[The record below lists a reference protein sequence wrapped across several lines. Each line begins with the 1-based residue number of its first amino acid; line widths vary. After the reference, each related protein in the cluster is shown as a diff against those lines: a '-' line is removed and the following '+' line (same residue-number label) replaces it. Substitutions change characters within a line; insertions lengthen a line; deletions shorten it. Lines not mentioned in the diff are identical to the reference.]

1 VYYFIIGT
9 FLIVVGLVMGRLHPR
24 KWRMFSNFLY
34 VSGMSLIILAIFGL
48 GDPIEWIPS
57 EIWSIIQYGIVV
69 LSFYG
74 FLYKIEKD
82 MRVEFDDKIKTVRED
97 FGKHIDNLRD
107 DIRNLRSDIQR
118 DIDRIEKTLEKKKA

>member
-1 VYYFIIGT
+1 
-9 FLIVVGLVMGRLHPR
+9 MGRLHPR